1 MRHKIAQAA
10 REYYYANDFT
20 EIETPMMMKST
31 PEGAR
36 DYLIPSRV
44 HNGKFYA
51 LPQSPQIYKQLLM
64 VSGFD
69 RYIQLARCFRDED
82 LRADRQPEFTQIDL
96 EMSFVDV
103 DDILEMTEGFI
114 SYLFKK
120 VLNMDVSLPIKR
132 LTYKEAM
139 ERYGSDKPDTRFDME
154 IQDISELVKN
164 CGFGVFTSAI
174 EAGGSVRAIVA
185 KNSAKVLT
193 RKEID
198 KLTEM
203 VRGIGA
209 KGLAFVRWVD
219 EKPSCSFAK
228 FLAEGEL
235 ESILAKIGCQ
245 QGDVALIVADKN
257 KITLPVL
264 GALRL
269 QVAKQLDII
278 PENQFNFLWITEFPF
293 FEWDDESNTWL
304 AMHHPFTMPMD
315 DCIQYLDSAP
325 EKVIAKAFD
334 LVLNGTELSS
344 GSIRITDYE
353 LQQKMF
359 QSLGL
364 TDEEIEAK
372 FGFLVEAYKYGA
384 PPHGGL
390 GIGLDRLAMV
400 MLQAES
406 LRDVVAFPKVQNAS
420 ELMSACPSTV
430 DKESLDVLGI
440 AVTAE
445 NDD

>member
-1 MRHKIAQAA
+1 
-10 REYYYANDFT
+10 
-20 EIETPMMMKST
+20 
-31 PEGAR
+31 
-36 DYLIPSRV
+36 
-44 HNGKFYA
+44 
-51 LPQSPQIYKQLLM
+51 
-64 VSGFD
+64 
-69 RYIQLARCFRDED
+69 
-82 LRADRQPEFTQIDL
+82 
-96 EMSFVDV
+96 
-103 DDILEMTEGFI
+103 
-114 SYLFKK
+114 
-120 VLNMDVSLPIKR
+120 
-132 LTYKEAM
+132 
-139 ERYGSDKPDTRFDME
+139 
-154 IQDISELVKN
+154 
-164 CGFGVFTSAI
+164 
-174 EAGGSVRAIVA
+174 
-185 KNSAKVLT
+185 
-193 RKEID
+193 
-198 KLTEM
+198 
-203 VRGIGA
+203 
-209 KGLAFVRWVD
+209 
-219 EKPSCSFAK
+219 
-228 FLAEGEL
+228 
-235 ESILAKIGCQ
+235 
-245 QGDVALIVADKN
+245 
-257 KITLPVL
+257 
-264 GALRL
+264 
-269 QVAKQLDII
+269 
-278 PENQFNFLWITEFPF
+278 
-293 FEWDDESNTWL
+293 
-304 AMHHPFTMPMD
+304 MHHPFTMPMD

-400 MLQAES
+400 MLQAEN